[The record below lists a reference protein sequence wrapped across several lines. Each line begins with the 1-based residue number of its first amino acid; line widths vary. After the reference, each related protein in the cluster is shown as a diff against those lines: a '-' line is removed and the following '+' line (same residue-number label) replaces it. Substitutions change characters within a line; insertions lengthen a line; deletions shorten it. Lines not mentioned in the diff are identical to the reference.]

1 MTFIGKIFVVVITA
15 FSLIMLGIST
25 VALTT
30 ATDWKA
36 EIKKLDTEKGRLQ
49 PLLTAAQA
57 SENDAKSRYETAK
70 KEHAGAINPVV
81 AKIAGLEGDIKKAQD
96 DTAVARDELTKK
108 QSATKASL
116 EEVKTR
122 TDEIVKLR
130 EQDAALKTQ
139 RGKFEGRQSE
149 LNAELVNV
157 KRMVQAAETN
167 AAQIGQSR

>member
-25 VALTT
+25 VVLTT

-81 AKIAGLEGDIKKAQD
+81 TKIAGLEGDIKKAQD

-108 QSATKASL
+108 QSATKGSL

-130 EQDAALKTQ
+130 EDDAALKTQ
-139 RGKFEGRQSE
+139 RGKFEGRQTE
-149 LNAELVNV
+149 LNAELVNI